1 MNHRLIHDAAF
12 QMAEGILR
20 TVKDCLY
27 EQEHRD
33 AFQEFYEICKR
44 ALEEYETQANRMQQR
59 LKPCRN

>member
-12 QMAEGILR
+12 QMAKEILS

-33 AFQEFYEICKR
+33 AFQEFYAICQR
-44 ALEEYETQANRMQQR
+44 NLEAYETQADRMQKR
-59 LKPCRN
+59 LHPSRN